1 MSRGVAITAVV
12 WLAAGAWLRAGAPEP
27 SAQALRVEAGE
38 AVAPCVRAA
47 AEVFARRGAG
57 VDVSVGRLVGA
68 RQADVLVASS
78 VEITRAIEAGRAE
91 EGSDVD
97 VASIPWILALEP
109 GGPGDVRRLED
120 LGRTGAEVLLLGG
133 AAAYEARRA
142 LAAFPEIEVHE
153 TTDVASLR
161 GASAAILPLSL
172 AAGTHH
178 AALDIPPVTARAVVM
193 RQPRDPAAAA
203 TFVGF
208 LASEEGQRAFA
219 ACGAPLVP

>member
-1 MSRGVAITAVV
+1 ML
-12 WLAAGAWLRAGAPEP
+12 LAAGAWPRSGTPQA
-27 SAQALRVEAGE
+27 SAQALRVEAAE
-38 AVAPCVRAA
+38 TVAPCVRAA

-57 VDVSVGRLVGA
+57 VDLFVGRLAGD

-97 VASIPWILALEP
+97 IASIPWILALEP
-109 GGPGDVRRLED
+109 GVPRDVGRLED
-120 LGRTGAEVLLLGG
+120 LGRTGGEVLLLGG

-161 GASAAILPLSL
+161 AASAAIFPLSL
-172 AAGTHH
+172 ARGTDHV
-178 AALDIPPVTARAVVM
+178 ALDIPPVVARAVVTS
-193 RQPRDPAAAA
+193 RPQSPATAAA
-203 TFVGF
+203 FVGF

-219 ACGAPLVP
+219 ACGASVAP